1 MIRIDPKDAER
12 GSLSS
17 ITFADAYGSTSDG
30 GSSNLHTR
38 ARTASSDLADADNE
52 EQLRRYQL
60 SKANAANVAG
70 GASGGPA
77 LPPRPPRSGVRSSD
91 QTKKRS
97 HRRRRVGNGVD
108 EDEQHGDR
116 NVQIE
121 FPSEGDGILA
131 PGIKPPSSLID
142 QGDFNC
148 AYICTC
154 FLLLLIVPLLVYF
167 YTSTSESWRL
177 HAGASRHV
185 VIASPFSK
193 SVTIT
198 RTPPTQEH
206 GHEDEVDTGG

>member
-1 MIRIDPKDAER
+1 MIHIDPKDAER

-17 ITFADAYGSTSDG
+17 ITFADAYGSRSDG

-77 LPPRPPRSGVRSSD
+77 LPPRPSRSGVKSSD
-91 QTKKRS
+91 QTNKRKG
-97 HRRRRVGNGVD
+97 HRRRRD
-108 EDEQHGDR
+108 EGERHGDHK
-116 NVQIE
+116 VQIE

-167 YTSTSESWRL
+167 YTNTSESWRL